1 MFKELNILRIFL
13 ERPTQEF
20 NIREIARML
29 HMAPATASTA
39 LKRFADAGILIQR
52 AERRHLLYHANL
64 ENDAYR
70 DLKRYFTI
78 RRLRESGLLEA
89 INQHYLKPTVVLF
102 GSAAMG
108 LDTETSDIDLCVISE
123 RTDALPE
130 HERFVKKLDRE
141 LQIFA
146 VRNIKDLRNP
156 HLVNNVLNGIVLQGG
171 VQWT

>member
-1 MFKELNILRIFL
+1 MFKELNILKVFF

-20 NIREIARML
+20 NIREIARIL
-29 HMAPATASTA
+29 HKAPATISTA
-39 LKRFADAGILIQR
+39 LKRFADADILMQR
-52 AERRHLLYHANL
+52 PDRRHLFYRSNL
-64 ENDAYR
+64 ESDAYR

-89 INQHYLKPTVVLF
+89 INRYYLKPTVVLF
-102 GSAAMG
+102 GSAATG

-130 HERFVKKLDRE
+130 HERYVKKFGRE